1 LKLKSTA
8 WLMAA
13 LMCCV
18 SIAGVVARPEIKEQ
32 PNFLVETV
40 PTTFGEWTIAADQ
53 ASQIIDPA
61 TDELLKKIYRE
72 VLSRTY
78 VNKAGYRIMLSM
90 ARSGN
95 QIGIQQA
102 HFPEVCYPAQ
112 GFKVID
118 KVQDGELATAYG
130 PINVRRLKT
139 NMRARYEPVTYWL
152 TMGDQVVKTQ
162 WDKRLVQIRLVITGE
177 SPGGLLFRISSID
190 EDSERAFAMQQ
201 KFVAD
206 LMQSIPPEAR
216 RKLSG
221 LTSLNPL

>member
-1 LKLKSTA
+1 MKLKSTA

-18 SIAGVVARPEIKEQ
+18 SLAGVAARPDIKEQ
-32 PNFLVETV
+32 PNFLEETV
-40 PTTFGEWTIAADQ
+40 PPTFGEWTKLPESPQIINPAIAALLH
-53 ASQIIDPA
+53 QIYPE
-61 TDELLKKIYRE
+61 T
-72 VLSRTY
+72 LSRTY
-78 VNKAGYRIMLSM
+78 VDRTGYKIMLSL

-102 HFPEVCYPAQ
+102 HFPEICYPAQ
-112 GFKVID
+112 GFTVNKVE
-118 KVQDGELATAYG
+118 DGELMTAYG

-152 TMGDQVVKTQ
+152 TMGDQVVRTQ
-162 WDKRLVQIRLVITGE
+162 WDKRWVQIRSVLTGE

-206 LMQSIPPEAR
+206 MMESLSPEAR

-221 LTSLNPL
+221 LTR